1 MSVLTE
7 WMSAHRSLLE
17 WLGVGSAVLLVATLF
32 ALPIA
37 IIKLPEDYFIRD
49 WRESADKSGRWAA
62 AVVVKN
68 LLGVLLIVVGIAML
82 VLPGQGLLTILFG
95 IALTNFPGKFRLER
109 RLVSISSVR
118 GALDKIRAAAGR
130 PPLRLS

>member
-1 MSVLTE
+1 
-7 WMSAHRSLLE
+7 MSAHRSLLE
-17 WLGVGSAVLLVATLF
+17 WLGVGSAVLLVATLV
-32 ALPIA
+32 ALPIV

-49 WRESADKSGRWAA
+49 RRESADESGRWAA

-82 VLPGQGLLTILFG
+82 VLPGQGLMTILFG
-95 IALTNFPGKFRLER
+95 IALTDFPGKFRLER
-109 RLVSISSVR
+109 KLVNISSVR
-118 GALDKIRAAAGR
+118 AALDRIRAAAGR